1 LIWLWRDAAW
11 DVPENEV
18 TGHRAHVRPDDRLVM
33 SSELGFGLDD
43 KGYSVVEILTGSDV
57 VLAPRGKFWRLR
69 ARSFHRRFASLLQK
83 KGRRTPMAEQGIV
96 NRRSRKTR
104 SPNSGGKSLNSSTK
118 STSSAP

>member
-57 VLAPRGKFWRLR
+57 VLAPRGKFCPCAPSSPVLP
-69 ARSFHRRFASLLQK
+69 STLCKPSSKEGK
-83 KGRRTPMAEQGIV
+83 KNADG
-96 NRRSRKTR
+96 
-104 SPNSGGKSLNSSTK
+104 
-118 STSSAP
+118 